1 MNDSRSL
8 SRGKSYSVLLTKFKF
23 QQTEPANVAITWSDV
38 CEFTDEWVRK
48 YMDEVSV
55 TDKDSFLLNQFTQY
69 LKENGMGYN
78 SPISSD
84 SLRAYWPLFSFENY
98 LNALFSD

>member
-55 TDKDSFLLNQFTQY
+55 TDKDSFLLNQF
-69 LKENGMGYN
+69 
-78 SPISSD
+78 
-84 SLRAYWPLFSFENY
+84 
-98 LNALFSD
+98 